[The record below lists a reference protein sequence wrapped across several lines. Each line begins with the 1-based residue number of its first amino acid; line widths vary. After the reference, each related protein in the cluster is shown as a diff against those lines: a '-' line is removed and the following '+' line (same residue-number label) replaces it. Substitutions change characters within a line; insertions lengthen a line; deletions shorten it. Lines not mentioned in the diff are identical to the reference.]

1 MKTEDPNA
9 AFEQAVDA
17 IVEGNLPL
25 LEELLN
31 HHPDLVHLRSTLP
44 HAATLLIYLAANG
57 IEDHR
62 QITPPNALEIA
73 TLLLDRGADPNAKAN
88 LYGGLHATLPL
99 LASSAHPAN
108 AGLQLP
114 LLKLLIARG
123 AENNGP
129 VHSAIAHGHLAAAK
143 LLVQLGAPLDLP
155 AAAAFHDLES
165 VSQLLPNATKEERQC
180 ALALAAQSGATEAV
194 RILLDAGEDPNRFN
208 PPGTHQHT
216 PPLHQAIWANRLDTV
231 KLLVQRGASLDTED
245 TIYHATPL
253 AWARQAGHQEII
265 AWLESQ
271 NAPA

>member
-1 MKTEDPNA
+1 MKTEAPNT

-25 LEELLN
+25 LEALLN
-31 HHPDLVHLRSTLP
+31 HHPNLVHQRSTLP
-44 HAATLLIYLAANG
+44 HAATLLNYLAANG

-62 QITPPNALEIA
+62 QITPPNALDIA

-88 LYGGLHATLPL
+88 VYGGLHATLPL
-99 LASSAHPAN
+99 LASSAHPAR

-129 VHSAIAHGHLAAAK
+129 LDAAIAHGHLAAAK

-155 AAAAFHDLES
+155 AAAAFQDLEA
-165 VSQLLPNATKEERQC
+165 VSKLLPNASAEERHR

-194 RILLDAGEDPNRFN
+194 RILLDAGEEPNRFN

-216 PPLHQAIWANRLDTV
+216 PPLHQAVWANQLESV
-231 KLLVQRGASLDTED
+231 KLLVERGARLDTRD
-245 TIYHATPL
+245 AIYHATPL
-253 AWARQAGHQEII
+253 AWARQAGHQDII
-265 AWLESQ
+265 AWLEGQ